1 LDWAVEALIL
11 RGVVLALVVCCCRS
25 QTAPG
30 QAQDS
35 PETLY
40 RFGTTVVKSTGLRGD
55 IYLLRPGTDRLPNFR
70 KVKAEGSIY
79 TTSLNVPNMS
89 FTQGFPG
96 VTNRFEWFAIDYNGT
111 FWIEE
116 AGHYRFA
123 LLSDDGSKLYIDGH
137 NVINNDGIHPA
148 HVEYGIVNLKTGQHQ
163 IRVSYFQGPRWEV
176 ALVLSVARP
185 GQDFRIF
192 NTDDF
197 LPAQ

>member
-1 LDWAVEALIL
+1 L
-11 RGVVLALVVCCCRS
+11 RGVVLALVVCCCRA

-30 QAQDS
+30 QAQDA

-40 RFGTTVVKSTGLRGD
+40 HFGTTVVKSTGLRGD
-55 IYLLRPGTDRLPNFR
+55 IYLLRPGTAGLPNFR
-70 KVKAEGSIY
+70 KLKPEGSIY

-96 VTNRFEWFAIDYNGT
+96 VTNRFEWFAIDYSGT
-111 FWIEE
+111 FWIED

-137 NVINNDGIHPA
+137 NVINNDGIHAA
-148 HVEYGIVNLKTGQHQ
+148 HVEYGIVNLKNGRHQ
-163 IRVSYFQGPRWEV
+163 IRVSYFQGPRWQV

-197 LPAQ
+197 LPPQ